1 MGVINKPKLDS
12 TSTVTIGIM
21 VFDGII
27 PFHLSVPYEVFE
39 KVLNADGTPACNIT
53 ICAAKPGILKT
64 SAGFSMIVED
74 GLEML
79 SSKDIIIVP
88 SWDDPEHKPEPCI
101 LDVLQQ
107 AHANGSRIIGLCMGA
122 FVVAAAGLLN
132 GRAATTHWRWVQCFR
147 NLYREVSVDEK
158 VLYID
163 NGDVVTS
170 AGTAASIDCCLYIV
184 RQVWGSEMANAVAR
198 HLVVP
203 PHRQGGQA
211 QYIDIPVPAVNQ
223 REPLSAI
230 MDWAIENISL
240 PLTVDTMAEKA
251 CMSRRHF
258 TRRFQQVCG
267 TSLSQWLVNQ
277 RLIVVR
283 HYLET
288 TDHAID
294 RIAEQTGFASTT
306 SLRRH
311 FRQQFDTS
319 PSSYRL
325 VFREMRIIKKGMN
338 T

>member
-1 MGVINKPKLDS
+1 MINTMNQSEIEAASK
-12 TSTVTIGIM
+12 VTIAIV

-39 KVLNADGTPACNIT
+39 KVLKADGTPACEMT
-53 ICAAKPGILKT
+53 ICAATPGILKT
-64 SAGFSMIVED
+64 SAGFSMIVEK
-74 GLEML
+74 GLDEL

-88 SWDDPEHKPEPCI
+88 SWDDPAHEPEPCI
-101 LDVLQQ
+101 INALQQ

-122 FVVAAAGLLN
+122 FVVAAAGLLD
-132 GRAATTHWRWVQCFR
+132 GRSATTHWRWAQCFR
-147 NLYREVSVDEK
+147 NLHTNVFVDEK

-184 RQVWGSEMANAVAR
+184 RQMWGSETANAAAR

-230 MDWAIENISL
+230 MDWAIANIAS

-251 CMSRRHF
+251 CISRRHF
-258 TRRFQQVCG
+258 TRRFQQATG
-267 TSLSQWLVNQ
+267 TSFSLWLVNQ
-277 RLIVVR
+277 RLIMVKR
-283 HYLET
+283 YLET
-288 TDHAID
+288 TDHSID
-294 RIAEQTGFASTT
+294 RIAEQAGFASTT

-311 FRQQFDTS
+311 FRQQFDIS
-319 PSSYRL
+319 PSNYRF
-325 VFREMRIIKKGMN
+325 VFRGKTKVSE
-338 T
+338 